1 MLYRFRPSEGAAAA
15 SGAEDEEAPFS
26 FGLAVRVGRAVSV
39 ICNVTVVVLFSYQSK
54 ILAEWMLPFVFKYM
68 CRWY

>member
-1 MLYRFRPSEGAAAA
+1 MLYRFCPSEGAAAA

-39 ICNVTVVVLFSYQSK
+39 ICNVTVL
-54 ILAEWMLPFVFKYM
+54 
-68 CRWY
+68 